1 MRCSLLA
8 LPVLLG
14 ACTVEEGVLV
24 LEPSSIIEWGEV
36 NFQETPP
43 MYGFDQRQ
51 VDLVNAG
58 AVDLNIWIPS
68 YDHER
73 LCLEGYDSE
82 EAGIIELPTLSPGS
96 RAVLLIGVC
105 GYLTGDTWSE
115 VGSLV
120 EGRIHLM
127 NDGAD
132 PVEMLEYSFTPV
144 RDQGG
149 DTGH

>member
-8 LPVLLG
+8 LPLLLT
-14 ACTVEEGVLV
+14 ACAGEEAVLV
-24 LEPSSIIEWGEV
+24 VEPEAIDWGEV
-36 NFQETPP
+36 DFQTTTP
-43 MYGFDQRQ
+43 MYGHDPRQ
-51 VDLVNAG
+51 VDLINNGVE
-58 AVDLNIWIPS
+58 DLNIWLPS
-68 YDHER
+68 YDHQR
-73 LCLEGYDSE
+73 LCLEGYEHE
-82 EAGIIELPTLSPGS
+82 EGVIELPTLSPGS
-96 RAVLLIGVC
+96 RAVLKIGVC

-120 EGRIHLM
+120 EGRIHLI

-132 PVEMLEYSFTPV
+132 PVEMLRYSFTPV